1 MSNGLKGLAFVVL
14 RMNDF
19 NGTIEFYEKLG
30 LKKNFG
36 DEGMGFL
43 SFGFPVE
50 GYTDILC
57 SRDVAAPPP
66 GETGIR
72 IKLAEG
78 TDFKEWV
85 KQKQSEGVQ
94 FMTFDIVETDWVY
107 EIKIKDPAG
116 NILTIFR

>member
-1 MSNGLKGLAFVVL
+1 MSNGLKGIAFVVL

-19 NGTIEFYEKLG
+19 NATIEFYEKLG
-30 LKKNFG
+30 LKKSYG
-36 DEGMGFL
+36 DEAMGFL

-50 GYTDILC
+50 GYTEVLC
-57 SRDVAAPPP
+57 TRAVEAPPA

-72 IKLAEG
+72 IKLIEG

-85 KQKQSEGVQ
+85 KQKQAEGLQ
-94 FMTFDIVETDWVY
+94 FMTPDIVETDWVY
-107 EIKIKDPAG
+107 EIKVKDPAG

>member
-19 NGTIEFYEKLG
+19 NGTIDFYEKLG
-30 LKKNFG
+30 LKKDFG

-50 GYTDILC
+50 GYSEILC
-57 SRDVAAPPP
+57 SRDVDAPPA

-72 IKLAEG
+72 IKLVEG

-94 FMTFDIVETDWVY
+94 FMTPEIVETDWVY
-107 EIKIKDPAG
+107 EIKVKDPTG